1 MLDCSRAK
9 RKGGK
14 PPVNGLNWAER
25 MGNSERKENS
35 HRARHRD
42 GSPGGLEALVS
53 AARATALA
61 PELGSQ
67 PGPSSNSTSGGR
79 TH

>member
-1 MLDCSRAK
+1 MLDCFRAK

-42 GSPGGLEALVS
+42 GSPGGSEALVS
-53 AARATALA
+53 TAQTTALV

-67 PGPSSNSTSGGR
+67 PGPSSKSMCRGR